1 MSSAKPSSDTQRSN
15 TQRSSGSAKRPSK
28 KKSKVIKRL
37 VGGAI
42 VLGLVAMVGL
52 ASMPK
57 PMIVTVAE
65 VVSAPLTVTID
76 ESGTTRVKDRF
87 VVSVPIAGDV
97 GRLELRPGDRVAEG
111 DVLLRIAPLTPQLM
125 DAQSRA
131 QAEAQVAAASAAQ
144 RQARAAVARAEAARD
159 LGRQNYERTTGLA
172 NTGATSAQVVD
183 QARFERRARD
193 EEYTSATLGVRVA
206 DSQLRMA
213 RAALGRYTTRGNEE
227 ALEVPSPIA
236 GQVLRV
242 LHDQQGVVQPG
253 TPIIEIGD
261 PSHLEI
267 TIDVLTADAVAIE
280 TGAPVT
286 LERWGGDEPLVGH
299 VQRIEPSAFTR
310 VSSLGVEEQRV
321 NVVVDIDTERSIWD
335 ALGDGYRVEAS
346 IQTWHE
352 EDVVQVPSSAL
363 FRTDEGWAL
372 FRVAGESVERVEVVV
387 GQRAGLTV
395 QILEGISAGER
406 VVVHPSESLVD
417 GAAVS
422 VR

>member
-1 MSSAKPSSDTQRSN
+1 MSSAKQTSAASSSATN
-15 TQRSSGSAKRPSK
+15 PSAKRRSK
-28 KKSKVIKRL
+28 KKSKVVKRL
-37 VGGAI
+37 IGVAI
-42 VLGLVAMVGL
+42 AIGLVTMIGL

-57 PMIVTVAE
+57 PMVVNVAE

-76 ESGTTRVKDRF
+76 ENGTTRVKDRF
-87 VVSVPIAGDV
+87 VVSVPITGDL

-144 RQARAAVARAEAARD
+144 RQARASVARAEAARE
-159 LGRQNYERTTGLA
+159 LGRQNFERTTGLA
-172 NTGATSAQVVD
+172 NTGATSAQLVD

-213 RAALGRYTTRGNEE
+213 RAALGRYTTRGNED
-227 ALEVPSPIA
+227 ALDVPSPIA

-280 TGAPVT
+280 PGAPVT
-286 LERWGGDEPLVGH
+286 LERWGGEEALVGH

-321 NVVVDIDTERSIWD
+321 NVVVDIDTERSVWA
-335 ALGDGYRVEAS
+335 ALGDGYRVEAH

-352 EDVVQVPSSAL
+352 EDVVQIPSSAL
-363 FRTDEGWAL
+363 FRTDDGWAL
-372 FRVAGESVERVEVVV
+372 YRVNGEAVERVEVLV

-395 QILEGISAGER
+395 QVLEGISPGER
-406 VVVHPSESLVD
+406 VVVHPSESLAD
-417 GAAVS
+417 GSAVR
-422 VR
+422 VHE

>member
-1 MSSAKPSSDTQRSN
+1 
-15 TQRSSGSAKRPSK
+15 
-28 KKSKVIKRL
+28 
-37 VGGAI
+37 
-42 VLGLVAMVGL
+42 
-52 ASMPK
+52 
-57 PMIVTVAE
+57 
-65 VVSAPLTVTID
+65 
-76 ESGTTRVKDRF
+76 
-87 VVSVPIAGDV
+87 
-97 GRLELRPGDRVAEG
+97 VAEG

-125 DAQSRA
+125 DAQSHA
-131 QAEAQVAAASAAQ
+131 QAEAQVAAAAAAQ
-144 RQARAAVARAEAARD
+144 RQARSSVSRAEAARD
-159 LGRQNYERTTGLA
+159 LGHQNYDRTAGLA
-172 NTGATSAQVVD
+172 NTGAASAQLVD

-227 ALEVPSPIA
+227 ALNVPSPID

-286 LERWGGDEPLVGH
+286 LDRWGGDEPLVGH

-321 NVVVDIDTERSIWD
+321 NVVVDIDTEQSVWA
-335 ALGDGYRVEAS
+335 ALGDGYRVEAR
-346 IQTWHE
+346 IQTWHA
-352 EDVVQVPSSAL
+352 EDVLQVPSSAL
-363 FRTDEGWAL
+363 FRTDAGWAL
-372 FRVAGESVERVEVVV
+372 YRVNGESAERVDVLV
-387 GQRAGLTV
+387 GHRAGLTV
-395 QILEGISAGER
+395 QVLEGISAGES
-406 VVVHPSESLVD
+406 VIVHPSESLAD
-417 GAAVS
+417 GAAITA
-422 VR
+422 RE

>member
-1 MSSAKPSSDTQRSN
+1 MMSMSEAKNGSAPSSSKK
-15 TQRSSGSAKRPSK
+15 RSSKSNAKIAKRILGI
-28 KKSKVIKRL
+28 V
-37 VGGAI
+37 V
-42 VLGLVAMVGL
+42 VLGVGAMIAF

-57 PMIVTVAE
+57 PTQVNVAE
-65 VVSAPLTVTID
+65 VVSAPLTVTIN
-76 ESGTTRVKDRF
+76 ENGTTRVKDRF
-87 VVSVPIAGDV
+87 VVSVPIAGDL

-131 QAEAQVAAASAAQ
+131 QAEAQVAAAAAAQ
-144 RQARAAVARAEAARD
+144 RQARASVSRAEAARD
-159 LGRQNYERTTGLA
+159 LGRQNYERTAGLA
-172 NTGATSAQVVD
+172 DTGATSAQVVD

-213 RAALGRYTTRGNEE
+213 RAALGRYTSRGNED

-242 LHDQQGVVQPG
+242 LHDQEGVVQPG

-267 TIDVLTADAVAIE
+267 TIDVLTADAIAIE
-280 TGAPVT
+280 AGAPVT
-286 LERWGGDEPLVGH
+286 LERWGGDEPLAGH

-321 NVVVDIDTERSIWD
+321 NVVVDIDTEQSVW
-335 ALGDGYRVEAS
+335 ASLGDGYRVEAR
-346 IQTWHE
+346 IQTWHADE
-352 EDVVQVPSSAL
+352 VLQVPSSAL
-363 FRTDEGWAL
+363 FRTSEGWAL
-372 FRVAGESVERVEVVV
+372 YRVNGESAERVDVQV

-395 QILEGISAGER
+395 QVLEGVSAGDR

-417 GAAVS
+417 GSPIIA
-422 VR
+422 RD